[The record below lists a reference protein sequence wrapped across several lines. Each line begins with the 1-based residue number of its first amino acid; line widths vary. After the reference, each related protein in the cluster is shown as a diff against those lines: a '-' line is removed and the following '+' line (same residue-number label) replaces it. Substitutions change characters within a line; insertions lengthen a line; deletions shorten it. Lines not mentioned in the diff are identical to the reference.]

1 MSNDGPCR
9 KDMELY
15 IVNNSSSIGT
25 EKRKSML
32 GILVNNFGLKDM
44 IMENNLG
51 SMINLANIKDD
62 AVIKQLFDFIRLKKN
77 VN

>member
-1 MSNDGPCR
+1 
-9 KDMELY
+9 MELY